1 MSEFMDMIRVKS
13 LQPGESFGEL
23 ALINNRPRLAS
34 LISDTFTHVA
44 ILRKNEYNKIL
55 KRSEESK
62 ILKEM
67 GFFA

>member
-1 MSEFMDMIRVKS
+1 MVRAKTLVS
-13 LQPGESFGEL
+13 GETFGEL
-23 ALINNRPRLAS
+23 ALMNNRPRLATIIADS
-34 LISDTFTHVA
+34 VTHLA
-44 ILRKNEYNKIL
+44 ILRKQEYNKIL